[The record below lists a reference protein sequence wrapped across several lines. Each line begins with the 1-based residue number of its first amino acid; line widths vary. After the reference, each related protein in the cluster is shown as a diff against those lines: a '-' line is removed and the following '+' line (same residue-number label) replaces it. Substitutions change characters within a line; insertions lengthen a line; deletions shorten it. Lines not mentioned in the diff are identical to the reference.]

1 MGEADQK
8 AKRRRNGK
16 KRTNGVGKSRK
27 VECNSGLS
35 TVKKETN
42 IAKI

>member
-1 MGEADQK
+1 MGEPNQK
-8 AKRRRNGK
+8 AKRGRNGK
-16 KRTNGVGKSRK
+16 RRRNGVGKSRK

-35 TVKKETN
+35 TVKETN

>member
-1 MGEADQK
+1 MGEPDQK

-16 KRTNGVGKSRK
+16 RCINGVGKSSK

-35 TVKKETN
+35 TVKETN